1 MQLDASCGCKIISV
15 WLILISVQP
24 ASYVLFE
31 HRYHVMHIRLPDKH
45 NVANYFCLQPFL
57 LEQSF
62 PSFSMCCCSFAVI
75 LLVFIFKVNFST
87 SLIGASSNFI
97 TAVDI
102 VQSYTQGFFCQQVLS
117 MILITFLSKASTG
130 ILSKEVFNFKDD
142 ITADDVNKF
151 LNALATILLN
161 LSVDIMRMLVTQSF
175 LVYCSWSPNT
185 LYTVVHK
192 L

>member
-1 MQLDASCGCKIISV
+1 
-15 WLILISVQP
+15 
-24 ASYVLFE
+24 
-31 HRYHVMHIRLPDKH
+31 
-45 NVANYFCLQPFL
+45 
-57 LEQSF
+57 
-62 PSFSMCCCSFAVI
+62 
-75 LLVFIFKVNFST
+75 
-87 SLIGASSNFI
+87 
-97 TAVDI
+97 
-102 VQSYTQGFFCQQVLS
+102 

-130 ILSKEVFNFKDD
+130 ILSKEVFSFKDD

-161 LSVDIMRMLVTQSF
+161 LSVDIMRMLVTLSF